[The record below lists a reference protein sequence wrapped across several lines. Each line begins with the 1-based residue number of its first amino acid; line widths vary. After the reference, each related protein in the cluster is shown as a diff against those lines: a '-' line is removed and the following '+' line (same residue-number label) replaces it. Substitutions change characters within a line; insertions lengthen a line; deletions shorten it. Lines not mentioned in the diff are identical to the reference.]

1 MWGLKDIC
9 GCKYFRYKNVI
20 KEGIKEGIKVEGYVC
35 NELGF

>member
-20 KEGIKEGIKVEGYVC
+20 KEGIKVEGYVC